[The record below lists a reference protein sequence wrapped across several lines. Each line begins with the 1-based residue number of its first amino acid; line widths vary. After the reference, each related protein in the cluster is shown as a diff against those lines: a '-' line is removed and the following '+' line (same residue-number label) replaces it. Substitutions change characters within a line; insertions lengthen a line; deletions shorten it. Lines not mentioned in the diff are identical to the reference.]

1 MLSLGRTYPDPREGL
16 FNMSALLWNHG
27 YWQNSIQMA
36 CLCSFLSDRS
46 SFSMGELKI
55 GYWQITKMIMKNP
68 LQFFGFFFFLE
79 VWENNIWFVIW
90 KAQIYASFHF
100 LWIIG
105 FLGSFRDL
113 SLYSNFA
120 LLGEECWRI
129 SLIYGITQKLHSL
142 GYNIL
147 GTFFCCIVNTLF

>member
-1 MLSLGRTYPDPREGL
+1 MKSWVLAEFLFMNGLFMFFSIRQKFFLHGRTENRVLTNYENDNEE
-16 FNMSALLWNHG
+16 
-27 YWQNSIQMA
+27 
-36 CLCSFLSDRS
+36 SFTV
-46 SFSMGELKI
+46 F
-55 GYWQITKMIMKNP
+55 WV
-68 LQFFGFFFFLE
+68 FFLE